1 MQRPRARIRSPVGVP
16 VTQAV
21 PGSRASGA
29 PILAVNDIVKRFG
42 DGAEAL
48 LAVDGVSFDVG
59 EGEFVSLIG
68 PSGCGKSTLFNIIG
82 GLVADYDGRIEVDG
96 ESVSGTHAAFGMV
109 FNVGNFYL
117 VTINQLAT
125 LVVAAAASTSSIVH
139 VPYEDAYPPAR

>member
-16 VTQAV
+16 VTQAD
-21 PGSRASGA
+21 PGSRAPGA

-109 FNVGNFYL
+109 FQDESAFPWRSVIDNVAC
-117 VTINQLAT
+117 VPDTDSP
-125 LVVAAAASTSSIVH
+125 STSMRPS
-139 VPYEDAYPPAR
+139 